1 MNDIRLLVDQLNK
14 AGIQPIIA
22 ISVDPN
28 TQDVQAIK
36 TLHNNLKN
44 AGITAQVQINLS
56 TDSAPVGGT
65 SSPDTL
71 SAASQDRLGM
81 MVKEARLN
89 CFTFRKL
96 DKSGKPEMTFVDPR
110 IQLQQGAKFF
120 VSSTHKVSNKDTG
133 NGIVFGTGNLEY
145 YLIVECPPNPAAVG
159 SYVRKV
165 DIERTP

>member
-36 TLHNNLKN
+36 TLHTNLKN

-56 TDSAPVGGT
+56 ADSAPGEET

-71 SAASQDRLGM
+71 SAASKDRLEM
-81 MVKEARLN
+81 MVKELRPAGYMAGLY
-89 CFTFRKL
+89 
-96 DKSGKPEMTFVDPR
+96 PER
-110 IQLQQGAKFF
+110 
-120 VSSTHKVSNKDTG
+120 
-133 NGIVFGTGNLEY
+133 
-145 YLIVECPPNPAAVG
+145 
-159 SYVRKV
+159 VR
-165 DIERTP
+165 